1 MKRPLPVT
9 CCTTCGNAGYNFTLA
24 DGRCG
29 KTIDGERCK
38 GTNSSAIQDGDWQE
52 CATCQGIGVQRNA
65 PCSQCRGAGWQ
76 FAGKRKRTIRPRLT
90 TSLWFHVV

>member
-29 KTIDGERCK
+29 KTIGGERCK
-38 GTNSSAIQDGDWQE
+38 GTNASAITDGDWQV
-52 CATCQGIGVQRNA
+52 CATCQGIGVKRNA
-65 PCSQCRGAGWQ
+65 QCSQCRGAGWQ
-76 FAGKRKRTIRPRLT
+76 FARN
-90 TSLWFHVV
+90 